1 MDDFELGGKLPPQR
15 QLPSPSPRP
24 VPRSVPRPALSLG
37 PVLSLPPPSGSVSV
51 SSQLPPAVSDS
62 STSALDELV
71 DSISELVEISA
82 ETRDITLESY
92 KEATTEVAGE
102 SKESKGNTSITE
114 GRESVHDSSSWRDTY
129 NQIADKVNEGL
140 TTLGGGIIE
149 AGKIAH
155 NPFVLVDKLF
165 EEGLPKLKSLQD
177 KESNDT
183 FDPNRILREMAG
195 VRQRDEGLAER
206 WESNDLADSVVVG
219 SPLSGSLDNLADVVA
234 DSVVVGSPLSGSL
247 DNLAE
252 RWESNDLADSVVVG
266 SPLTD
271 SRDLADSVVVGSPLT
286 DSAGVRKDGLLG
298 STVESTR
305 PFTSQAVDPMSG
317 SPDSV
322 GGGGGVLSVLRQ
334 MSTHLRTLTMAGTK
348 ARPIYTYLLD
358 LDNVAGEE
366 GLYESLAGDGGE
378 GGFLGSSVVDI
389 DVVGGAGGRGAN
401 NSLNLGDAKWIAISA
416 AIIALAEPIDKLVTA
431 MTNPE
436 TGFGKMVGAIGGF
449 AESLLANDGPMLRLI
464 NTLTDVVEDILRPLG
479 STISNLIKVIEPP
492 LVKITEMLG
501 EAVVTA
507 LTETLEMFSLLKN
520 NPSQFFTNIADGMKV
535 LFSAIFNDF
544 VGELV
549 AGIANSIALTPGYG
563 DKAEYLRRYGF
574 SERNIRDVLKH
585 NKDVEVDNPVLL
597 EALGLGGAVAGMVE
611 VSFEDNKP
619 LFHAVSLA
627 DYESQGDIISRDS
640 KVSTMAGV
648 RDVTDLMRDR
658 VFGKSTLSL
667 PSSPIAAVSSY
678 SAVEYSPGG
687 SSGFSTGTNSSA
699 LHIKEINVVTKSEP
713 VAEYPN
719 KD

>member
-206 WESNDLADSVVVG
+206 WESNDLADSVVV
-219 SPLSGSLDNLADVVA
+219 D
-234 DSVVVGSPLSGSL
+234 
-247 DNLAE
+247 
-252 RWESNDLADSVVVG
+252 
-266 SPLTD
+266 
-271 SRDLADSVVVGSPLT
+271 SPLT

-648 RDVTDLMRDR
+648 RDVTDLMRDH

-678 SAVEYSPGG
+678 SAVAYSPGG
-687 SSGFSTGTNSSA
+687 SSGFSTGTDSSA

>member
-1 MDDFELGGKLPPQR
+1 M
-15 QLPSPSPRP
+15 
-24 VPRSVPRPALSLG
+24 
-37 PVLSLPPPSGSVSV
+37 
-51 SSQLPPAVSDS
+51 
-62 STSALDELV
+62 
-71 DSISELVEISA
+71 
-82 ETRDITLESY
+82 
-92 KEATTEVAGE
+92 
-102 SKESKGNTSITE
+102 
-114 GRESVHDSSSWRDTY
+114 
-129 NQIADKVNEGL
+129 
-140 TTLGGGIIE
+140 
-149 AGKIAH
+149 
-155 NPFVLVDKLF
+155 
-165 EEGLPKLKSLQD
+165 
-177 KESNDT
+177 
-183 FDPNRILREMAG
+183 
-195 VRQRDEGLAER
+195 
-206 WESNDLADSVVVG
+206 
-219 SPLSGSLDNLADVVA
+219 
-234 DSVVVGSPLSGSL
+234 
-247 DNLAE
+247 
-252 RWESNDLADSVVVG
+252 ADSVVVG

-271 SRDLADSVVVGSPLT
+271 SRDLADSVVVDSPLT

-431 MTNPE
+431 MINPE

-627 DYESQGDIISRDS
+627 DYESQGNIISRDS

-648 RDVTDLMRDR
+648 RDVTDLMRDH

-678 SAVEYSPGG
+678 SAVAYSPGG
-687 SSGFSTGTNSSA
+687 SSGFSTGTDSSA

>member
-219 SPLSGSLDNLADVVA
+219 SPLSGSLDNLADVV
-234 DSVVVGSPLSGSL
+234 
-247 DNLAE
+247 
-252 RWESNDLADSVVVG
+252 
-266 SPLTD
+266 
-271 SRDLADSVVVGSPLT
+271 ADSVVVGSPLT